1 MNNLKP
7 RIGKTGMPDD
17 PVGKTGDSFYIMY
30 RMETHD
36 SVFNFSTEMA
46 FGRSFMDRNDL
57 MGVVGSELSLFF
69 KNGYR

>member
-1 MNNLKP
+1 MNSLKP
-7 RIGKTGMPDD
+7 RIGNTGMPDD

-46 FGRSFMDRNDL
+46 FDRTFRDWNSL
-57 MGVVGSELSLFF
+57 FSIVGSEVSLLF
-69 KNGYR
+69 KRGYR

>member
-1 MNNLKP
+1 MS
-7 RIGKTGMPDD
+7 DD

-36 SVFNFSTEMA
+36 SVFNFSPEMA
-46 FGRSFMDRNDL
+46 FGCAFRDRNDL
-57 MGVVGSELSLFF
+57 MGIVGSELSLFF